1 MRQLDKPSTHV
12 RAFVFAP
19 LWQSFDYAWP
29 DDLGESQVGIRI
41 VVPFGHSK
49 RVAVV
54 EQVIEPAD
62 EQDAMSDL
70 KHVLDRLDDKSLYTD
85 VYWCWLQRASHYY
98 LRTTGEMYE
107 LALAWAALDKQRR
120 FKCLN
125 RELLLHIDADLALA
139 FTSKRTISLATI
151 AKHCEARA
159 LQWRVLQ
166 AVQAG
171 ALEEVWEK
179 PLDDATCVKTRLQL
193 RSSQQQAVD
202 ALCEN
207 NQFYPALLFGRTGSG
222 KTEVYLQA
230 AEKLVA
236 QGKQVLIL
244 VPEIGLTPMW
254 KQRLSERF
262 EHVSI
267 WHSGLTSREKIT
279 VRHGLDNT
287 QVLLGTRS
295 ALFLPLNNLGM
306 IVIDEEHD
314 TSFKQQD
321 GVMYSARDMALLL
334 AQAVKIPMV
343 LGSATPSLESWRQVK
358 EGKMACFRLMER
370 VHQHTQIQPEII
382 DMRGSTS
389 VLSSHLLQRLEET
402 FARGEQA
409 MLYLNRRGYAPA
421 LQCTACGYVP
431 QCRLCSLRL
440 TLHRKEG
447 VLRCHT
453 CDYKERVKQ
462 TCEQCGEQAY
472 LPLGSG
478 TERLEDDLLAALPD
492 LRLARFD
499 RDVIRSPK
507 DLTRVLTGFETG
519 DIDCLLGTQ
528 MLVKGHHFPN
538 VTLVGVI
545 NADLG
550 MNLPDFRA
558 SERWWQQMTQVFGR
572 TGRGK
577 QAGKVVVQTWSPD
590 ASWFDR
596 LDESRAE
603 EVLDEELSLRQ
614 LTYFPPYA
622 RWVRVV
628 FSAGYHE
635 KAIVAAHQFAKALQS
650 WDEVKVS
657 GPMPCALERLS
668 GRFRFELV
676 IRDEARKHL
685 PWQLLPLIKKLRV
698 PSGVRRKIDVDPQDL
713 M

>member
-1 MRQLDKPSTHV
+1 MSSHEKPHVYV
-12 RAFVFAP
+12 RAVVFAP
-19 LWQSFDYAWP
+19 LWQCFDYAWSL
-29 DDLGESQVGIRI
+29 DLGEPQVGIRI

-54 EQVIEPAD
+54 EQVIEPSA
-62 EQDAMSDL
+62 EQASSEM
-70 KHVLDRLDDKSLYTD
+70 KWVLDRLDHQSLYSEH
-85 VYWCWLQRASHYY
+85 YWTWLRRASTYY
-98 LRTTGEMYE
+98 LRTLGEMYE
-107 LALAWAALDKQRR
+107 LALAWSALDKQRR
-120 FKCLN
+120 FRCLN
-125 RELLLHIDADLALA
+125 HDALQALDADLAQALI
-139 FTSKRTISLATI
+139 SKRAISINTIR
-151 AKHCEARA
+151 KHCETRA

-179 PLDDATCVKTRLQL
+179 PSLDMARKKEPLQL
-193 RSSQQQAVD
+193 RVSQQQAVD
-202 ALCEN
+202 GLCES
-207 NQFYPALLFGRTGSG
+207 QTFYPALLFGRTGSG

-236 QGKQVLIL
+236 QGQQVLIL

-254 KQRLSERF
+254 KQRLAERF

-267 WHSGLTSREKIT
+267 WHSGLTAREKIA
-279 VRHGLDNT
+279 VRHGLENT

-295 ALFLPLNNLGM
+295 ALFLPLNKLGM

-334 AQAVKIPMV
+334 AQVLNIPMV

-358 EGKMACFRLMER
+358 EGKMTCFRLTER

-389 VLSSHLLQRLEET
+389 VLSPHLLQRLEET
-402 FARGEQA
+402 FERGEQA

-421 LQCTACGYVP
+421 LQCTACGDVP

-462 TCEQCGEQAY
+462 TCAKCGEKAY

-478 TERLEDDLLAALPD
+478 TERLEDDLLASLPN
-492 LRLARFD
+492 LNVARFD
-499 RDVIRSPK
+499 RDTIRNAKELEST
-507 DLTRVLTGFETG
+507 LSSFEAG
-519 DIDCLLGTQ
+519 EIDCLLGTQ

-572 TGRGK
+572 TGRGA
-577 QAGKVVVQTWSPD
+577 QEGKVVVQTWSPD

-596 LDESRAE
+596 LDESKAE
-603 EVLDEELSLRQ
+603 DVLDEELSLRQ
-614 LTYFPPYA
+614 LTHFPPYA

-628 FSAGYHE
+628 FSAAYHE
-635 KAIVAAHQFAKALQS
+635 KAIVAAHAFAKALQS

-657 GPMPCALERLS
+657 GPMPCALERLA
-668 GRFRFELV
+668 GRFRFELI
-676 IRDEARKHL
+676 IRDETRQHL
-685 PWQLLPLIKKLRV
+685 PWQLLPLIQKLRV